1 MIYWVKIINLLPKS
15 RQVEFFYSKLFVLV
29 LKLFW
34 ITGFAFALV
43 LIGQFGVK
51 IALQSKIKHV
61 EANISEL
68 QAFSNL
74 ADNAKV
80 KNLLTEKNALI
91 LDYKTLSQNIPKNS
105 KVIRAFAPLVPEGV
119 KIKQMK
125 INATSKQIEIYGFA
139 LTRELVIKLYD
150 NVVEQSKLFPNIDY
164 PLENVAKPAEIN
176 FHFTFNISP
185 ELLQ

>member
-1 MIYWVKIINLLPKS
+1 VKIINLLPKN
-15 RQVEFFYSKLFVLV
+15 RQVEFFYGKLFVIV

-34 ITGFAFALV
+34 IMLFAFILV
-43 LIGQFGVK
+43 LLGQFGVK
-51 IALQSKIKHV
+51 IILQSKVKKI

-68 QAFSNL
+68 QKFSSL
-74 ADNAKV
+74 EDNAKV

-91 LDYKTLSQNIPKNS
+91 LDYKTLSQSIPKNS

-119 KIKQMK
+119 SIKQMK
-125 INATSKQIEIYGFA
+125 ISVPNKQIEIYGYA

-150 NVVEQSKLFPNIDY
+150 NLVEQKQLFPNIDY
-164 PLENVAKPAEIN
+164 PLENVAKPTEIN

>member
-1 MIYWVKIINLLPKS
+1 MKIINLLPKQ
-15 RQVEFFYSKLFVLV
+15 RQTGLFYSKLFVIV
-29 LKLFW
+29 FKLFW
-34 ITGFAFALV
+34 VMLVAFIVV
-43 LIGQFGVK
+43 LLGQFGVK
-51 IALQSKIKHV
+51 VFLQAKIKKI

-68 QAFSNL
+68 QKFSNL

-80 KNLLTEKNALI
+80 KNLLTKKNALI
-91 LDYKTLSQNIPKNS
+91 LDYKTLSQSIPKNS
-105 KVIRAFAPLVPEGV
+105 KVVRAFAPLVPEGV
-119 KIKQMK
+119 SIKQMK
-125 INATSKQIEIYGFA
+125 ISVPNKQIQIFGFA

-150 NVVEQSKLFPNIDY
+150 NIVAQSELFPNIDY